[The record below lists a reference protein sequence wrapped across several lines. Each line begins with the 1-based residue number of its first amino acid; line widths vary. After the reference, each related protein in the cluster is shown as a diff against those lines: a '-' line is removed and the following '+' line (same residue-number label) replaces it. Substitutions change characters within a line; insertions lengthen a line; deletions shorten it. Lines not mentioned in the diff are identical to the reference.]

1 MKKIYEDFF
10 NKLDENELDFFK
22 IHLKKVYL
30 EKLRKNEEVKI
41 IQNNTTNY
49 NSLCNSLYNSNWKI
63 KKNGNSLDLFISYLI
78 SQGLITLYNGL
89 NEDYYDIFMTKL
101 GVAFLKYIIQQ

>member
-30 EKLRKNEEVKI
+30 EKLRENKEVERIKNNI
-41 IQNNTTNY
+41 TNY
-49 NSLCNSLYNSNWKI
+49 NSLYNSNWSI
-63 KKNGNSLDLFISYLI
+63 KKNGNSLDLFILYLT
-78 SQGLITLYNGL
+78 SQGLMGLDDGL
-89 NEDYYDIFMTKL
+89 NEDYYNIYMTKL
-101 GVAFLKYIIQQ
+101 GVAFLEYIIQQ